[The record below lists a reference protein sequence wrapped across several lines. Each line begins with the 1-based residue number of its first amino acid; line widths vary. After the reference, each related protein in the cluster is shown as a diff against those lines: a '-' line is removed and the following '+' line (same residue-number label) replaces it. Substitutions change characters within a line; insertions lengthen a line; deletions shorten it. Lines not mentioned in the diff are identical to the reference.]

1 MPHCHPERT
10 REGSRPAKPFR
21 ISRSFASTLRMTTL
35 SGARFE
41 LLFGFRFSDIDGSED
56 ERVGELAAPGHR
68 ISDVRDGGRAGTPC
82 FNLAD
87 DHLRVVSGDELLMVG
102 QPFAKQVHRP
112 RAACEHRWKIVEMRG
127 LALDPVSR

>member
-41 LLFGFRFSDIDGSED
+41 LLFGFRFSDIGGSED
-56 ERVGELAAPGHR
+56 ERVGELPSTRHR
-68 ISDVRDGGRAGTPC
+68 VTDARHRGRAGAPRVRAR
-82 FNLAD
+82 N
-87 DHLRVVSGDELLMVG
+87 DHLR
-102 QPFAKQVHRP
+102 
-112 RAACEHRWKIVEMRG
+112 I
-127 LALDPVSR
+127 VSRNVFL